1 MTGDKHKLDNQS
13 PDVQSHQDLIDAL
26 TQLLTTQYSTK
37 KSVVEKLTI
46 IKENKKEIEKLTK
59 KVKEEI

>member
-1 MTGDKHKLDNQS
+1 MTGVKTKLDSPS

-37 KSVVEKLTI
+37 KSVVEKLPI

-59 KVKEEI
+59 KENK